1 VATLERLSVC
11 VMVPCFGSGNG
22 GLGGGVIDE
31 HLHGTVLHFGF
42 SGANSAGH
50 DSCTGK
56 HRGVGAEIAASPCNG
71 EVRTGSTK
79 KFGGSHRFV
88 SDASVDADAAMRKA
102 YAASNSEPIVRS
114 NSVSRAVLP
123 EARRLVIWPLRRL
136 PSRADSEYPLI

>member
-1 VATLERLSVC
+1 
-11 VMVPCFGSGNG
+11 MVPCFGSGNG

-42 SGANSAGH
+42 SGAHTAGH
-50 DSCTGK
+50 DSCTRK

-102 YAASNSEPIVRS
+102 YAASNFEPVVLRLVAPIVRS